1 MSYIKTALKE
11 DIGKGDV
18 TTDLL
23 FNTRDAKHC
32 VSTFYLIVNENA
44 VISGLEIFKKT
55 FKTLD
60 KNIIIKSKYK
70 DGDNVKKGRVVA
82 SLRGK
87 VSSILKA
94 ERTALNF
101 ICHLS
106 GIATTTRKLIS
117 LVSKTNVVL
126 LDTRKTTPNLR
137 LLEKQAVRHGGGT
150 NHRFNLSDMILIKG
164 NHLDKSTKVNELIQK
179 AKKRLHALKI
189 EVEVRNLSELKKIID
204 AKPDIIMFDNWS
216 PKNLKKAI
224 KLIPKNIQ
232 TEASGQITPQ
242 NILAYAKTG
251 VKRISTSYM
260 VKNSRWIDFAL
271 RVIINSI
278 H

>member
-271 RVIINSI
+271 RVIINKQR
-278 H
+278 

>member
-271 RVIINSI
+271 RSIII
-278 H
+278 KQR

>member
-23 FNTRDAKHC
+23 FNTRDSKHC

-117 LVSKTNVVL
+117 LMGKTNVVL

-189 EVEVRNLSELKKIID
+189 EVEVRNLS
-204 AKPDIIMFDNWS
+204 P
-216 PKNLKKAI
+216 
-224 KLIPKNIQ
+224 
-232 TEASGQITPQ
+232 
-242 NILAYAKTG
+242 
-251 VKRISTSYM
+251 
-260 VKNSRWIDFAL
+260 
-271 RVIINSI
+271 
-278 H
+278 